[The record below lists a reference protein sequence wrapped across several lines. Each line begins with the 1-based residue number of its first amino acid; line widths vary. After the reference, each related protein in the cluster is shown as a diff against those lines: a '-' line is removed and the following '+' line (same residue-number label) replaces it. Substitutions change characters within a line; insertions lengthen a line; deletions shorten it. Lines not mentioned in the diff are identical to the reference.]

1 MKIRTDM
8 AEVDADLT
16 AALRTIREA
25 LDPADGTPEDTAL
38 CAVETFAAVALRVMR
53 RANPSQ
59 VRDCARFVE
68 IKARLDGIEVI
79 RGAA

>member
-1 MKIRTDM
+1 MKTRTDM

-53 RANPSQ
+53 RANPSI
-59 VRDCARFVE
+59 VRDCARTVE
-68 IKARLDGIEVI
+68 IKARLDGVPVI